1 MRFAKYQGIG
11 NDFVMFADPQ
21 DELRLTPEIVRA
33 LCDRR
38 FGIGADGVI
47 RVAPAGGD
55 ADFFMDYVN
64 SDGSL
69 GEMCGN
75 GIRCLAVFAAAE
87 GLTDEDEL
95 KVETRAGL
103 KTITVAGD
111 GIRVDMG
118 PPRFRPDDVPVAW
131 RGDNALHAKVELPDE
146 VVEAAC
152 LSMGN
157 AHAVLF
163 VDDLAAVPLTD
174 LGPRIETHP
183 MFPAGTN
190 VEFVVVE
197 SPGRIAMSVW
207 ERGSGQ
213 TLACG
218 TGACAAAVAAR
229 LLRGA
234 DETVTVAMPGG
245 ELEVEWSGSIDDVRP
260 VFMTGPAVKS
270 FEGDVDLASLGRP
283 AEAARASFEL
293 PAEAAR

>member
-1 MRFAKYQGIG
+1 MRFAKYHGIG
-11 NDFVMFADPQ
+11 NDFVMFADAG
-21 DELRLTPEIVRA
+21 DHLRLTPEIVRA

-47 RVAPAGGD
+47 RVAPGTGGG
-55 ADFFMDYVN
+55 DFFMDYVN

-87 GLTDEDEL
+87 GLTDKREL
-95 KVETRAGL
+95 KVETRAGF
-103 KTITVAGD
+103 KTVWVAD
-111 GIRVDMG
+111 GGVRVDMG
-118 PPRFRPDDVPVAW
+118 PPRFRPEDVPVLW
-131 RGDNALHAKVELPDE
+131 QGDDALHAKVELDDE

-152 LSMGN
+152 LSMDN

-163 VDDLAAVPLTD
+163 VDDLAEVPLTD
-174 LGPRIETHP
+174 RGPRIETHP

-197 SPGRIAMSVW
+197 SPQRIAMSVW

-218 TGACAAAVAAR
+218 TGACAAAAAAR

-234 DETVTVAMPGG
+234 EERMTVAMPGG
-245 ELEVEWSGSIDDVRP
+245 ELTVEWAGSVTDVQP
-260 VFMTGPAVKS
+260 VFMTGPAVMS
-270 FEGDVDLASLGRP
+270 FEGDV
-283 AEAARASFEL
+283 EL
-293 PAEAAR
+293 

>member
-11 NDFVMFADPQ
+11 NDFVLFADP
-21 DELRLTPEIVRA
+21 DDSLRLTPATVRA

-47 RVAPAGGD
+47 RVAPGAQGG
-55 ADFFMDYVN
+55 DFFMDYVN

-87 GLTDEDEL
+87 GLTDKDEL

-103 KTITVAGD
+103 KTVTVAGG

-118 PPRFRPDDVPVAW
+118 PPRFRPEDVPVLW
-131 RGDNALHAKVELPDE
+131 QGDDALHAKVELDDE

-152 LSMGN
+152 LSIGN

-163 VDDLAAVPLTD
+163 ADDLSSVPLTD
-174 LGPRIETHP
+174 VGPRIETHG
-183 MFPAGTN
+183 MFPTGTN

-197 SPGRIAMSVW
+197 SAERISMSVW

-229 LLRGA
+229 LLRGT
-234 DETVTVAMPGG
+234 DEAVTVAMPGG
-245 ELEVEWSGSIDDVRP
+245 ELIVEWSGSLGDVQP
-260 VFMTGPAVKS
+260 VYMTGPAVKS
-270 FEGDVDLASLGRP
+270 FEGDV
-283 AEAARASFEL
+283 EL
-293 PAEAAR
+293 

>member
-11 NDFVMFADPQ
+11 NDFVMFADP
-21 DELRLTPEIVRA
+21 DDRLRLSPETVRA

-47 RVAPAGGD
+47 RVAPGREGG
-55 ADFFMDYVN
+55 DFFMDYVN

-87 GLTDEDEL
+87 GLTGASEL

-103 KTITVAGD
+103 KTIWVAGG

-118 PPRFRPDDVPVAW
+118 PPAFRPEDVPVTW
-131 RGDNALHAKVELPDE
+131 QGDDALHAKVELDDGIL
-146 VVEAAC
+146 EAAC

-163 VDDLAAVPLTD
+163 VDDLGAVPLRD

-183 MFPAGTN
+183 MFPAATN

-197 SPGRIAMSVW
+197 SRERIAMTVW
-207 ERGSGQ
+207 ERGSGE

-229 LLRGA
+229 LLRGT
-234 DETVTVAMPGG
+234 EERVTVAMPGG
-245 ELEVEWSGSIDDVRP
+245 ELTVEWSGSIDDRAP
-260 VFMTGPAVKS
+260 VYMTGPAVKS
-270 FEGDVDLASLGRP
+270 FEGDV
-283 AEAARASFEL
+283 EL
-293 PAEAAR
+293 P

>member
-11 NDFVMFADPQ
+11 NDFVMFADP
-21 DELRLTPEIVRA
+21 DDRLSLSPETVRA

-47 RVAPAGGD
+47 RVAPGRGGG
-55 ADFFMDYVN
+55 DFFMDYVN

-87 GLTDEDEL
+87 GLTGASEL
-95 KVETRAGL
+95 KIETRAGL
-103 KTITVAGD
+103 KTVTVAGD

-118 PPRFRPDDVPVAW
+118 PPRFRPEDVPVSW
-131 RGDNALHAKVELPDE
+131 QGDDALHVKVELDDGI
-146 VVEAAC
+146 VEAAC

-163 VDDLAAVPLTD
+163 VEDLATVPLRD

-197 SPGRIAMSVW
+197 SPERIAMSVW
-207 ERGSGQ
+207 ERGSGE
-213 TLACG
+213 TMACG

-229 LLRGA
+229 LLRGTH
-234 DETVTVAMPGG
+234 ETTTVAMPGG
-245 ELEVEWSGSIDDVRP
+245 ELTVEWSGSAGDVRP
-260 VFMTGPAVKS
+260 VYMTGPAVKS
-270 FEGDVDLASLGRP
+270 FEGDV
-283 AEAARASFEL
+283 EL
-293 PAEAAR
+293 P

>member
-11 NDFVMFADPQ
+11 NDFVMFADP
-21 DELRLTPEIVRA
+21 DDRLRLTPEVVRS

-47 RVAPAGGD
+47 RVAPASDGG
-55 ADFFMDYVN
+55 DFFMDYVN

-103 KTITVAGD
+103 KTVTRSGD

-118 PPRFRPDDVPVAW
+118 PPRFRPEDVPVLW
-131 RGDNALHAKVELPDE
+131 QGHDALHAKVELDDE

-163 VDDLAAVPLTD
+163 VDDLASVPVAD
-174 LGPRIETHP
+174 LGPRIETHV

-197 SPGRIAMSVW
+197 SPDRVAMSVW

-213 TLACG
+213 TMACG

-229 LLRGA
+229 LLRGT
-234 DETVTVAMPGG
+234 DERVTVAMPGG
-245 ELEVEWSGSIDDVRP
+245 ELTVEWTGSMDDPRSVY
-260 VFMTGPAVKS
+260 MTGPAVKS
-270 FEGDVDLASLGRP
+270 FEGDV
-283 AEAARASFEL
+283 EL
-293 PAEAAR
+293 

>member
-11 NDFVMFADPQ
+11 NDFVMFADPE
-21 DELRLTPEIVRA
+21 DALRLTPEAVRA

-47 RVAPAGGD
+47 RVAPATGGG
-55 ADFFMDYVN
+55 DFFMDYVN

-87 GLTDEDEL
+87 GLTDAAEL

-103 KTITVAGD
+103 KTIWVADG

-118 PPRFRPDDVPVAW
+118 PPRFRPEDVPVLW
-131 RGDNALHAKVELPDE
+131 QGDDALHAKVELDDQ

-190 VEFVVVE
+190 VEFVVAE
-197 SPGRIAMSVW
+197 SPEGIDMSVW

-213 TLACG
+213 TMACG

-234 DETVTVAMPGG
+234 GESITVAMPGG
-245 ELEVEWSGSIDDVRP
+245 ELTVEWSGSISDVQP
-260 VFMTGPAVKS
+260 VYMTGPAVKS
-270 FEGDVDLASLGRP
+270 FEGDV
-283 AEAARASFEL
+283 EL
-293 PAEAAR
+293 

>member
-1 MRFAKYQGIG
+1 MKFAKYQGIG
-11 NDFVMFADPQ
+11 NDFVMFADP
-21 DELRLTPEIVRA
+21 DDRLRLTPESVRA

-47 RVAPAGGD
+47 RVAPGADGG
-55 ADFFMDYVN
+55 DFFMDYVN

-87 GLTDEDEL
+87 GLTDKHEL

-118 PPRFRPDDVPVAW
+118 PPRFRPEDVPVLW
-131 RGDNALHAKVELPDE
+131 QGEDALHAKVELTDE

-197 SPGRIAMSVW
+197 SPERIAMSVW

-234 DETVTVAMPGG
+234 GETVTVAMPGG
-245 ELEVEWSGSIDDVRP
+245 ELTVEWGGTPTDVRP
-260 VFMTGPAVKS
+260 VYMTGPAVKS
-270 FEGDVDLASLGRP
+270 FEGDV
-283 AEAARASFEL
+283 EL
-293 PAEAAR
+293 